1 MCVKYSSH
9 LVFNQNHRISFP
21 YTTHF
26 VFAIISFWNFLRK
39 NKLYAAVNLVGLTV
53 SMAFVL
59 LLAVYIQ
66 RQLTT
71 DSFQQNADRIYVV
84 ANEDNVTMGY
94 WLDKHL
100 KNNFPEI
107 EKGCCVA
114 NIASAAAFNIDG
126 ERVYGSTMAADST
139 FFEMFSYDL
148 VEGNKADWRV
158 SQDRCMVSREFANA
172 HFGDKDPLGQT
183 ISLNYEG
190 SFQLTVCGVY
200 EDFGNSILKA
210 PDVLIR
216 GDLMPK
222 INSSH
227 DEFMSNAG
235 GGICFVMAYPG
246 ADLQGRHD
254 DILDWC
260 EENFWVYKS
269 QYDKVRIIPL
279 RDMYFLNEGIRYGS
293 DTIQFGNRSFVNL
306 LLAMCILLLAFAVLN
321 YINMTTALTG
331 FRAKEMAT
339 RRLVGADKRSIFF
352 KVISESTLICGI
364 SMLLAILLAEALA
377 PTASR
382 ILEYQ
387 VSVFKAVT
395 PVNIL
400 LVLGFIL
407 VLGILAGIVP
417 ALLIQKAQPIEIVRG
432 TLRLKTKTVY
442 SKVIIVVQ
450 NVVAVV
456 MLVSALTIGLQIR
469 HMVSADLGYNTKDIL
484 VVDNAFGQTGQIR
497 PLLDKWREEPCVE
510 EVGQGDGI
518 PLGGTNNWTMEMPD
532 GHWVSFQQIQGD
544 DKYFDILGLKV
555 KQDNHQPNKWW
566 LNEYAFKQIGIEET
580 ATEFQT
586 AQNGTRSIGGIYY
599 DFKIRPLE
607 QDQSAAMIYNRGENP
622 DDDYPWV
629 LLVKTTGDQA
639 AAKKQVEAACKEVF
653 PDRLFEAQYIEE
665 MIEDGFADES
675 RVLNI
680 VLIFTLLSILVSA
693 LGLFAMSSYYMQ
705 QEIRSVSVKKVF
717 GADYSGVLKEL
728 VLSFMKMV
736 GIAFVIGVPIA
747 WFIMSRWLSGY
758 GHRINLYWWIFVVAG
773 LIVALIAIASVLYQ
787 SIKTARTNPA
797 EALKKE

>member
-1 MCVKYSSH
+1 MK
-9 LVFNQNHRISFP
+9 
-21 YTTHF
+21 
-26 VFAIISFWNFLRK
+26 SFWNFLKK
-39 NKLYAAVNLVGLTV
+39 NKLYGAINLVGLTV

-59 LLAVYIQ
+59 LLAVYVQ
-66 RQLTT
+66 RQLST
-71 DSFQQNADRIYVV
+71 DTFQENADRIYVI

-114 NIASAAAFNIDG
+114 NMSSSAAFSING

-139 FFEMFSYDL
+139 FFEIFSYDL
-148 VEGNKADWRV
+148 VKGNKADWRV
-158 SQDRCMVSREFANA
+158 SWDRCMVSEEFANA
-172 HFGDKDPLGQT
+172 NFGEKDPIGQ
-183 ISLNYEG
+183 IIQFNYEG
-190 SFQLTVCGVY
+190 TFPLTVCGIY
-200 EDFGNSILKA
+200 KEFGNSILKA
-210 PDVLIR
+210 PDVLVR
-216 GDLMPK
+216 GEMMPK
-222 INSSH
+222 TNSSH
-227 DEFMSNAG
+227 DEYMSNAG

-246 ADLQGRHD
+246 ADLLARQD
-254 DILDWC
+254 DILSWC
-260 EENFWVYKS
+260 EEHFWVYKS

-306 LLAMCILLLAFAVLN
+306 LLAMCLLLLAFAVLN

-339 RRLVGADKRSIFF
+339 RRLVGAEKRSIFL
-352 KVISESTLICGI
+352 KVISESTIICAI

-639 AAKKQVEAACKEVF
+639 AAKKRVEAVAGEVF
-653 PDRLFEAQYIEE
+653 PGRLFEGQYIEE
-665 MIEDGFADES
+665 MIADGFKDES
-675 RVLNI
+675 RVLKI
-680 VLIFTLLSILVSA
+680 VLIFTLLSVLVSA

-747 WFIMSRWLSGY
+747 WLIMNHWLSGY
-758 GHRINLYWWIFVVAG
+758 GHRIGLHWWIFVLAG
-773 LIVALIAIASVLYQ
+773 LVVALIAAASVLYQ

>member
-1 MCVKYSSH
+1 MK
-9 LVFNQNHRISFP
+9 
-21 YTTHF
+21 
-26 VFAIISFWNFLRK
+26 SFWNFLKK
-39 NKLYAAVNLVGLTV
+39 NKLYGAINLVGLTV

-59 LLAVYIQ
+59 LLAVYVQ
-66 RQLTT
+66 RQLST
-71 DSFQQNADRIYVV
+71 DTFQENADRIYVI

-148 VEGNKADWRV
+148 LEGNKADWRV

-216 GDLMPK
+216 GDIMPK

-339 RRLVGADKRSIFF
+339 RRLVGSDKRSIFL

-364 SMLLAILLAEALA
+364 SMLLAILLAEALS
-377 PTASR
+377 PLASQ
-382 ILEYQ
+382 ILKYQ
-387 VSVFKAVT
+387 VSIFKAVM
-395 PVNIL
+395 PVNVL
-400 LVLGFIL
+400 LVLGFIAL
-407 VLGILAGIVP
+407 LGVLSGIVP
-417 ALLIQKAQPIEIVRG
+417 ALLIQQAQPIEIVRG

-442 SKVIIVVQ
+442 SKVIIIVQ

-456 MLVSALTIGLQIR
+456 MLVSALTMGLQIR
-469 HMVSADLGYNTKDIL
+469 HMISADLGYNTKDIL

-497 PLLDKWREEPCVE
+497 PLLDRLRAEPCVE

-518 PLGGTNNWTMEMPD
+518 PLGGTNNLTMEMPD

-555 KQDNHQPNKWW
+555 KQDNHQRAWW

-580 ATEFQT
+580 ATEFQS
-586 AQNGTRSIGGIYY
+586 AKNGTRQIGGIYY

-607 QDQSAAMIYNRGENP
+607 EDQSAAMIYNRGENP
-622 DDDYPWV
+622 DDDYPWI
-629 LLVKTTGDQA
+629 LLVKTTGDHA

-680 VLIFTLLSILVSA
+680 VLIFTLLFILVSA

-747 WFIMSRWLSGY
+747 WFIMNRWLSGY
-758 GHRINLYWWIFVVAG
+758 GHRIDLYWWIFALAG
-773 LIVALIAIASVLYQ
+773 LTLAFIAAISVLYQ

>member
-1 MCVKYSSH
+1 MK
-9 LVFNQNHRISFP
+9 
-21 YTTHF
+21 
-26 VFAIISFWNFLRK
+26 SFWNFLRK

-66 RQLTT
+66 RQMTT

-100 KNNFPEI
+100 KNNFPKI

-216 GDLMPK
+216 GDLMPL
-222 INSSH
+222 INTSH
-227 DEFMSNAG
+227 DEYMSNAG

-246 ADLQGRHD
+246 ADLQARHS

-352 KVISESTLICGI
+352 KMISESTLICGI

-469 HMVSADLGYNTKDIL
+469 HMISADLGYNTKDIL

-639 AAKKQVEAACKEVF
+639 TAKKRVEAIAAEVF
-653 PDRLFEAQYIEE
+653 PGRLFEAQYIEE

-747 WFIMSRWLSGY
+747 WFIMNRWLSGY

>member
-1 MCVKYSSH
+1 MK
-9 LVFNQNHRISFP
+9 
-21 YTTHF
+21 
-26 VFAIISFWNFLRK
+26 SFWNFLKK
-39 NKLYAAVNLVGLTV
+39 NKLYGAINLVGLTV

-66 RQLTT
+66 RQLST
-71 DSFQQNADRIYVV
+71 DSFQKNADRIYVI

-114 NIASAAAFNIDG
+114 NVASADAFTIGG
-126 ERVYGSTMAADST
+126 ELVYGSTMAADST

-158 SQDRCMVSREFANA
+158 SWDRCMVSREFANV
-172 HFGDKDPLGQT
+172 HFGDKDPIGQVVT
-183 ISLNYEG
+183 YNNGNY
-190 SFQLTVCGVY
+190 QLTVCGIY

-210 PDVLIR
+210 PDVLLR
-216 GDLMPK
+216 GEIMTK
-222 INSSH
+222 INSANN
-227 DEFMSNAG
+227 EGMSNAG
-235 GGICFVMAYPG
+235 SGICFVMAYPD
-246 ADLQGRHD
+246 ADLQARQG

-260 EENFWVYKS
+260 EKNFWVYKS
-269 QYDKVRIIPL
+269 QYDKVRLIPL

-306 LLAMCILLLAFAVLN
+306 LLAMCLLLLAFAVLN

-339 RRLVGADKRSIFF
+339 RRLVGADKRSIFL

-377 PTASR
+377 PAASR

-387 VSVFKAVT
+387 VSIFKAIT
-395 PVNIL
+395 PVNVL
-400 LVLGFIL
+400 LVLGFI
-407 VLGILAGIVP
+407 VILGILSGLVP

-442 SKVIIVVQ
+442 SKVIIIVQ
-450 NVVAVV
+450 NVVAII
-456 MLVSALTIGLQIR
+456 MLVSALTMGLQIR
-469 HMVSADLGYNTKDIL
+469 HMISADLGYNTKDIL

-497 PLLDKWREEPCVE
+497 PLLDRLRAEPCVE

-555 KQDNHQPNKWW
+555 KQDNHQRAWW

-580 ATEFQT
+580 ATEFQS
-586 AQNGTRSIGGIYY
+586 AKNGTRQIGGIYY

-607 QDQSAAMIYNRGENP
+607 ADQSAALIYNRGENP

-639 AAKKQVEAACKEVF
+639 AGKKQVEAACKEVF

-747 WFIMSRWLSGY
+747 WFIMNRWLSGY
-758 GHRINLYWWIFVVAG
+758 GHRINLHWWIFALAG
-773 LIVALIAIASVLYQ
+773 LAVAIIAAISVLYQ
-787 SIKTARTNPA
+787 SVKTAQTNPA

>member
-1 MCVKYSSH
+1 MK
-9 LVFNQNHRISFP
+9 
-21 YTTHF
+21 
-26 VFAIISFWNFLRK
+26 SFWNFIKK
-39 NKLYAAVNLVGLTV
+39 NKLYGAINLVGLTV

-59 LLAVYIQ
+59 LLAVYVQ
-66 RQLTT
+66 RQLST
-71 DSFQQNADRIYVV
+71 DTFQENADRIYVI

-114 NIASAAAFNIDG
+114 NIASAAAFNING

-172 HFGDKDPLGQT
+172 HFGDKDPLGQI
-183 ISLNYEG
+183 ISFNYEG

-484 VVDNAFGQTGQIR
+484 VVDNAFGQAGQIR

-639 AAKKQVEAACKEVF
+639 AAKKRVKAVAGEVF
-653 PDRLFEAQYIEE
+653 PGRLFEGQYIEE
-665 MIEDGFADES
+665 MIADGFKDES
-675 RVLNI
+675 RVLKI
-680 VLIFTLLSILVSA
+680 VLIFTLLSVLVSA

>member
-1 MCVKYSSH
+1 MK
-9 LVFNQNHRISFP
+9 
-21 YTTHF
+21 
-26 VFAIISFWNFLRK
+26 SFWNFLKK
-39 NKLYAAVNLVGLTV
+39 NKLYGAINLVGLTV

-59 LLAVYIQ
+59 LLAVYVQ
-66 RQLTT
+66 RQLST
-71 DSFQQNADRIYVV
+71 DSFQKNADRIYVI
-84 ANEDNVTMGY
+84 ANDESVVMGY

-114 NIASAAAFNIDG
+114 NMASASAFTIGG
-126 ERVYGSTMAADST
+126 EIVYGSVMAADST
-139 FFEMFSYDL
+139 FFDIFSYDL
-148 VEGNKADWRV
+148 VEGDKASWRV
-158 SQDRCMVSREFANA
+158 SADRCMVSRKFANA
-172 HFGDKDPLGQT
+172 HFGDKDPIGQVMT
-183 ISLNYEG
+183 CNNAENYPI
-190 SFQLTVCGVY
+190 TVCGVY

-216 GDLMPK
+216 GEIMPRV
-222 INSSH
+222 NSSH
-227 DEFMSNAG
+227 DEHMSNAG
-235 GGICFVMAYPG
+235 GGICFLMTYPG
-246 ADLQGRHD
+246 ADLQARQG

-269 QYDKVRIIPL
+269 KYDQVRIIPL
-279 RDMYFLNEGIRYGS
+279 NQMYFLENGNQDWTE
-293 DTIQFGNRSFVNL
+293 TIQFGNRSFVNL
-306 LLAMCILLLAFAVLN
+306 LLAMCILLVAFAVLN
-321 YINMTTALTG
+321 YINMTMALTG

-339 RRLVGADKRSIFF
+339 RRLVGADKLSIFL
-352 KVISESTLICGI
+352 KVIAESTLICGI
-364 SMLLAILLAEALA
+364 SMLLAILLAEALSPA
-377 PTASR
+377 VSR
-382 ILEYQ
+382 MLEYQ
-387 VSVFKAVT
+387 VSIFKAIT
-395 PVNIL
+395 PVNVL
-400 LVLGFIL
+400 LVLGFIVIL
-407 VLGILAGIVP
+407 GVLSGIVP
-417 ALLIQKAQPIEIVRG
+417 ALLIQQAQPIEIVRG

-442 SKVIIVVQ
+442 SKVIIIIQ
-450 NVVAVV
+450 NVVVVV
-456 MLVSALTIGLQIR
+456 MLVSALTMGLQIR
-469 HMVSADLGYNTKDIL
+469 HMISADLGYNTKDIL

-497 PLLDKWREEPCVE
+497 PLLDRLRTEPCVE

-518 PLGGTNNWTMEMPD
+518 PLGGTNNWMMEMPD

-544 DKYFDILGLKV
+544 DKYFDILGLKI
-555 KQDNHQPNKWW
+555 KQDNHQRAYW

-586 AQNGTRSIGGIYY
+586 AQAGTRQIGGIYY

-607 QDQSAAMIYNRGENP
+607 QDQSAAMIYNHGEYP
-622 DDDYPWV
+622 DDNYPWV
-629 LLVKTTGDQA
+629 LIVKTTGDQA

-665 MIEDGFADES
+665 MIEDGFGDES
-675 RVLNI
+675 RVLKI
-680 VLIFTLLSILVSA
+680 VIIFTLLSILVSA

-747 WFIMSRWLSGY
+747 WFIMNRWLSGY
-758 GHRINLYWWIFVVAG
+758 GHRINLHWWIFLAAG
-773 LIVALIAIASVLYQ
+773 LAVAVIAAISVLYQ
-787 SIKTARTNPA
+787 SVKTARTNPA

>member
-1 MCVKYSSH
+1 MK
-9 LVFNQNHRISFP
+9 
-21 YTTHF
+21 
-26 VFAIISFWNFLRK
+26 SFWNFLRK

-148 VEGNKADWRV
+148 LEGNKADWRV

-172 HFGDKDPLGQT
+172 HFGDKDPLGQI
-183 ISLNYEG
+183 ISFNYEG

-497 PLLDKWREEPCVE
+497 PLLDRLRAEPCVE

-518 PLGGTNNWTMEMPD
+518 PLGGTNNWTMEMLD

-580 ATEFQT
+580 AMEFQS
-586 AQNGTRSIGGIYY
+586 AKNGTRAIGGIYY

-622 DDDYPWV
+622 NDDYPWV

-747 WFIMSRWLSGY
+747 WLIMNRWLSGY
-758 GHRINLYWWIFVVAG
+758 GHRIDLHWWIFVLAG
-773 LIVALIAIASVLYQ
+773 LAVAVIAAISVLYQ

>member
-1 MCVKYSSH
+1 MK
-9 LVFNQNHRISFP
+9 
-21 YTTHF
+21 
-26 VFAIISFWNFLRK
+26 SFWNFLKK
-39 NKLYAAVNLVGLTV
+39 NKLYGAINLVGLTV

-59 LLAVYIQ
+59 LLAAYVQ
-66 RQLTT
+66 RQLST
-71 DSFQQNADRIYVV
+71 DSFQKNADRIYVI

>member
-1 MCVKYSSH
+1 MK
-9 LVFNQNHRISFP
+9 
-21 YTTHF
+21 
-26 VFAIISFWNFLRK
+26 SFWNFLRK
-39 NKLYAAVNLVGLTV
+39 NKLYGTINLVGLTV

-66 RQLTT
+66 RQLST
-71 DSFQQNADRIYVV
+71 DSFQENADRIYVV
-84 ANEDNVTMGY
+84 ANDNSVQMGY

-114 NIASAAAFNIDG
+114 NVASADAFTIGG
-126 ERVYGSTMAADST
+126 ELVYGSTMAADST
-139 FFEMFSYDL
+139 FFEMFSYAL

-158 SQDRCMVSREFANA
+158 SWDRCMVSREFANV
-172 HFGDKDPLGQT
+172 HFGDKDPIGQVVT
-183 ISLNYEG
+183 YNNGNY
-190 SFQLTVCGVY
+190 QLTVCGIY

-210 PDVLIR
+210 PDVLLR
-216 GDLMPK
+216 GEIMTK
-222 INSSH
+222 INSANN
-227 DEFMSNAG
+227 EEMSNAG
-235 GGICFVMAYPG
+235 SGICFVMAYPG
-246 ADLQGRHD
+246 ADLQARHS

-279 RDMYFLNEGIRYGS
+279 RNMYFLEEGTRDGTG
-293 DTIQFGNRSFVNL
+293 TIQFGNRSFVNL

-339 RRLVGADKRSIFF
+339 RRLVGADKRSIFL
-352 KVISESTLICGI
+352 KVIAESTLICGI
-364 SMLLAILLAEALA
+364 SMLLAILLAEALSPA
-377 PTASR
+377 VSR
-382 ILEYQ
+382 MLEYQ
-387 VSVFKAVT
+387 VSIFKAIT
-395 PVNIL
+395 PVNVL
-400 LVLGFIL
+400 LVLGFI
-407 VLGILAGIVP
+407 VILGILSGIVP

-442 SKVIIVVQ
+442 SKVIIIVQ
-450 NVVAVV
+450 NVVAII
-456 MLVSALTIGLQIR
+456 MLVSALTMGLQIR
-469 HMVSADLGYNTKDIL
+469 HMISADLGYNTKDIL

-497 PLLDKWREEPCVE
+497 PLLDRLRAEPCVE

-518 PLGGTNNWTMEMPD
+518 PLGGTNNWTMELAD
-532 GHWVSFQQIQGD
+532 GRWVSFQQIQGD

-555 KQDNHQPNKWW
+555 KQDNHLGGVLNNHPGGWW
-566 LNEYAFKQIGIEET
+566 LNEYAFKQIGIDET
-580 ATEFQT
+580 ATEFLS
-586 AQNGTRSIGGIYY
+586 AQNGMRYIGGIYY

-607 QDQSAAMIYNRGENP
+607 ADQSAALIYNRGENP

-639 AAKKQVEAACKEVF
+639 AAKKRVEAVAGEVF
-653 PDRLFEAQYIEE
+653 PDRLFDGQYIEE

-747 WFIMSRWLSGY
+747 WLIMNHWLSGY
-758 GHRINLYWWIFVVAG
+758 GHRIGLYWWIFALAG
-773 LIVALIAIASVLYQ
+773 LVVALIAAASVLYQ

>member
-1 MCVKYSSH
+1 MK
-9 LVFNQNHRISFP
+9 
-21 YTTHF
+21 
-26 VFAIISFWNFLRK
+26 SFWNFLKK
-39 NKLYAAVNLVGLTV
+39 NKLYGAINLVGLTV

-59 LLAVYIQ
+59 LLAAYVQ
-66 RQLTT
+66 RQLST
-71 DSFQQNADRIYVV
+71 DSFQKNADRIYVI

-622 DDDYPWV
+622 DDDYPWI

-747 WFIMSRWLSGY
+747 WLIMNHWLSGY
-758 GHRINLYWWIFVVAG
+758 GHRIDLYWWIFLAAG
-773 LIVALIAIASVLYQ
+773 AVVALIAIASVLYQ

>member
-1 MCVKYSSH
+1 MK
-9 LVFNQNHRISFP
+9 
-21 YTTHF
+21 
-26 VFAIISFWNFLRK
+26 SFWNFIKK
-39 NKLYAAVNLVGLTV
+39 NKLYGAINLVGLTV

-59 LLAVYIQ
+59 LLAVYVQ
-66 RQLTT
+66 RQLST
-71 DSFQQNADRIYVV
+71 DTFQENADRIYVI

-148 VEGNKADWRV
+148 LEGNKADWRV

-172 HFGDKDPLGQT
+172 HFGDKDPLGQI
-183 ISLNYEG
+183 ISFNYEG

-216 GDLMPK
+216 GDLMPL

-246 ADLQGRHD
+246 ADLQARHS

-639 AAKKQVEAACKEVF
+639 TAKKRVEAIAAEVF
-653 PDRLFEAQYIEE
+653 PGRLFEAQYIEE

>member
-1 MCVKYSSH
+1 MK
-9 LVFNQNHRISFP
+9 
-21 YTTHF
+21 
-26 VFAIISFWNFLRK
+26 SFWNFLKK
-39 NKLYAAVNLVGLTV
+39 NKLYGTINLVGLTV

-66 RQLTT
+66 RQLST

-84 ANEDNVTMGY
+84 ANDDRVTMGY

-114 NIASAAAFNIDG
+114 NIASASAFTIGG
-126 ERVYGSTMAADST
+126 ELVYGSTMAADST

-148 VEGNKADWRV
+148 VQGNKADWRV
-158 SQDRCMVSREFANA
+158 SWDRCMVSREFANA
-172 HFGDKDPLGQT
+172 HFGDKDPIGQVIT
-183 ISLNYEG
+183 LNDNADYP
-190 SFQLTVCGVY
+190 LTVCGVY

-210 PDVLIR
+210 PDVLMR
-216 GDLMPK
+216 GEIMPK
-222 INSSH
+222 INSAHNES
-227 DEFMSNAG
+227 MSNAG

-246 ADLQGRHD
+246 ADLQARQS

-279 RDMYFLNEGIRYGS
+279 RDMYFLEEGSRDGTE
-293 DTIQFGNRSFVNL
+293 TIQFGNRSFVNL

-339 RRLVGADKRSIFF
+339 RRLVGADKHSIFL
-352 KVISESTLICGI
+352 KVIAESTLICGI
-364 SMLLAILLAEALA
+364 SMLLAILLAEALSPA
-377 PTASR
+377 VSR
-382 ILEYQ
+382 MLEYQ
-387 VSVFKAVT
+387 VSIFKAIT
-395 PVNIL
+395 PVNVL
-400 LVLGFIL
+400 LVLGFI
-407 VLGILAGIVP
+407 VILGILSGIVP

-442 SKVIIVVQ
+442 SKVIIIVQ

-456 MLVSALTIGLQIR
+456 MLVSALTMGLQIR
-469 HMVSADLGYNTKDIL
+469 HMISADLGYNTKDIL

-497 PLLDKWREEPCVE
+497 PLLDRLRAEPCVE

-555 KQDNHQPNKWW
+555 KQDNHQRAWW

-580 ATEFQT
+580 ATEFQS
-586 AQNGTRSIGGIYY
+586 AKNGTRQIGGIYY

-607 QDQSAAMIYNRGENP
+607 ADQSAALIYNRGENP

-665 MIEDGFADES
+665 MIEDGFSDES

-747 WFIMSRWLSGY
+747 WLIMNRWLSGY
-758 GHRINLYWWIFVVAG
+758 GHRIDLHWWIFVLAG
-773 LIVALIAIASVLYQ
+773 LAVAFIAAISVLYQ
-787 SIKTARTNPA
+787 SVKTARTNPA

>member
-1 MCVKYSSH
+1 MK
-9 LVFNQNHRISFP
+9 
-21 YTTHF
+21 
-26 VFAIISFWNFLRK
+26 SFWNFLRK
-39 NKLYAAVNLVGLTV
+39 NKLYGAINLVGLTV

-66 RQLTT
+66 RQLST
-71 DSFQQNADRIYVV
+71 DSFQENADRIYVI

-114 NIASAAAFNIDG
+114 NMSSSAAFSIDG

-139 FFEMFSYDL
+139 FFEIFSYDL
-148 VEGNKADWRV
+148 VKGNKADWRV
-158 SQDRCMVSREFANA
+158 SWDRCMVSEEFANA
-172 HFGDKDPLGQT
+172 NFGEKDPIGQ
-183 ISLNYEG
+183 IIQFNYEG
-190 SFQLTVCGVY
+190 SFPLTVCGIY
-200 EDFGNSILKA
+200 KEFGNSILKA
-210 PDVLIR
+210 PDVLVR
-216 GDLMPK
+216 GEMMPK
-222 INSSH
+222 TNSSH
-227 DEFMSNAG
+227 DEYMSNAG

-246 ADLQGRHD
+246 ADLLARQG

-306 LLAMCILLLAFAVLN
+306 LLAMCLLLLAFAVLN

-339 RRLVGADKRSIFF
+339 RRLVGAEKRSIFL
-352 KVISESTLICGI
+352 KVISESTIICAI

-442 SKVIIVVQ
+442 SKVIIIVQ

-456 MLVSALTIGLQIR
+456 MLVSALTMALQIR
-469 HMVSADLGYNTKDIL
+469 HMISADLGYNTKDIL

-639 AAKKQVEAACKEVF
+639 AAKKRVEAVAGEVL
-653 PDRLFEAQYIEE
+653 PGRLFEAQYIEE

-675 RVLNI
+675 RVLKI
-680 VLIFTLLSILVSA
+680 VLIFTLLSMLVSA

-717 GADYSGVLKEL
+717 GADYAGVLKQL

-736 GIAFVIGVPIA
+736 GIAFVIAVPLA
-747 WFIMSRWLSGY
+747 WFIMNRWLSGY
-758 GHRINLYWWIFVVAG
+758 GHRIDLHWWIFLAAG
-773 LIVALIAIASVLYQ
+773 AVVALIAIVSVLYQ

>member
-1 MCVKYSSH
+1 MK
-9 LVFNQNHRISFP
+9 
-21 YTTHF
+21 
-26 VFAIISFWNFLRK
+26 SFWNFLKK
-39 NKLYAAVNLVGLTV
+39 NKLYGAINLVGLTV

-66 RQLTT
+66 RQLST
-71 DSFQQNADRIYVV
+71 DSFQENADRVFVIG
-84 ANEDNVTMGY
+84 NDDRVTMGY

-114 NIASAAAFNIDG
+114 NVASADAFTIGG
-126 ERVYGSTMAADST
+126 ELVYGSTMAADST
-139 FFEMFSYDL
+139 FFEMFSYDM

-158 SQDRCMVSREFANA
+158 SWDRCMVSREFANV
-172 HFGDKDPLGQT
+172 HFGDKDPIGQVVT
-183 ISLNYEG
+183 YNNGNY
-190 SFQLTVCGVY
+190 QLTVCGIY

-210 PDVLIR
+210 PDVLLR
-216 GDLMPK
+216 GEIMTK
-222 INSSH
+222 INSANN
-227 DEFMSNAG
+227 EEMSNAG
-235 GGICFVMAYPG
+235 SGICFVMAYPG
-246 ADLQGRHD
+246 ADLQARQS

-279 RDMYFLNEGIRYGS
+279 RDMYFLEEGTRDGTE
-293 DTIQFGNRSFVNL
+293 TIQFGNRSFVNL

-339 RRLVGADKRSIFF
+339 RRLVGADKRSIFL
-352 KVISESTLICGI
+352 KVIAESTLICGI
-364 SMLLAILLAEALA
+364 SMLLAILLAEALSPA
-377 PTASR
+377 VSR
-382 ILEYQ
+382 MLEYQ
-387 VSVFKAVT
+387 VSIFNAIT
-395 PVNIL
+395 PVNVL
-400 LVLGFIL
+400 LVLGFIV
-407 VLGILAGIVP
+407 VLGVLSGIVP
-417 ALLIQKAQPIEIVRG
+417 ALLIQQAQPIEIVRG

-442 SKVIIVVQ
+442 SKVIILVQ
-450 NVVAVV
+450 NVVAII
-456 MLVSALTIGLQIR
+456 MLVSTLTMGLQIR
-469 HMVSADLGYNTKDIL
+469 HLVSADLGYNTKDIL
-484 VVDNAFGQTGQIR
+484 VVDNAFGNTGQIR

-555 KQDNHQPNKWW
+555 KQDNHQRAWW
-566 LNEYAFKQIGIEET
+566 LNEYAFKEIGIEET
-580 ATEFQT
+580 ATEYLT
-586 AQNGTRSIGGIYY
+586 AKNGTRQIGGIYY
-599 DFKIRPLE
+599 DFKIRPIE
-607 QDQSAAMIYNRGENP
+607 ADQSAAMIYNRGENP
-622 DDDYPWV
+622 DDDYPWM
-629 LLVKTTGDQA
+629 LIVKTTGDQA
-639 AAKKQVEAACKEVF
+639 AARKQVEAACKEVF

-665 MIEDGFADES
+665 MIEDGFSDES

-758 GHRINLYWWIFVVAG
+758 GHRIDLHWWIFVLAG
-773 LIVALIAIASVLYQ
+773 LAVAFIAAISVLYQ

>member
-1 MCVKYSSH
+1 MK
-9 LVFNQNHRISFP
+9 
-21 YTTHF
+21 
-26 VFAIISFWNFLRK
+26 SFWNFLRK

-59 LLAVYIQ
+59 LLAVYVQ
-66 RQLTT
+66 RQLST
-71 DSFQQNADRIYVV
+71 DTFQENADRIYVI

-172 HFGDKDPLGQT
+172 HFGDKDPLGQI
-183 ISLNYEG
+183 ISFNYEG

-246 ADLQGRHD
+246 ADLQARHS

-497 PLLDKWREEPCVE
+497 PLLDRLRAEPCVE

-518 PLGGTNNWTMEMPD
+518 PLGGTNNWTMEMLD

-580 ATEFQT
+580 AMEFQS
-586 AQNGTRSIGGIYY
+586 AKNGTRAIGGIYY

-622 DDDYPWV
+622 NDDYPWV

-747 WFIMSRWLSGY
+747 WFIMNRWLSGY
-758 GHRINLYWWIFVVAG
+758 GHRIDLHWWIFAIAG
-773 LIVALIAIASVLYQ
+773 LTVAVIAAISVLYQ

>member
-1 MCVKYSSH
+1 MK
-9 LVFNQNHRISFP
+9 
-21 YTTHF
+21 
-26 VFAIISFWNFLRK
+26 SFWNFIKK
-39 NKLYAAVNLVGLTV
+39 NKLYGAINLVGLTV

-59 LLAVYIQ
+59 LLAVYVQ

-71 DSFQQNADRIYVV
+71 DSFQQNADRIYVI

-148 VEGNKADWRV
+148 LEGNKADWRV

-172 HFGDKDPLGQT
+172 HFGDKDPLGQI
-183 ISLNYEG
+183 ISFNYEG

-216 GDLMPK
+216 GDLMPL
-222 INSSH
+222 INTSH
-227 DEFMSNAG
+227 DEYMSNAG

-246 ADLQGRHD
+246 ADLQARHS

-456 MLVSALTIGLQIR
+456 MLVSALTSGLQIR

-497 PLLDKWREEPCVE
+497 PLLDRLRAEPCVE

-607 QDQSAAMIYNRGENP
+607 EDQSAAMIYNRGENP
-622 DDDYPWV
+622 DDDYPWI

-705 QEIRSVSVKKVF
+705 QEIRSVSVNKVF
-717 GADYSGVLKEL
+717 WADYSGVLKEL

>member
-1 MCVKYSSH
+1 MK
-9 LVFNQNHRISFP
+9 
-21 YTTHF
+21 
-26 VFAIISFWNFLRK
+26 SFWNFIKK
-39 NKLYAAVNLVGLTV
+39 NKLYGAINLVGLTV

-59 LLAVYIQ
+59 LLAVYVQ
-66 RQLTT
+66 RQLST
-71 DSFQQNADRIYVV
+71 DTFQENADRIYVI

-114 NIASAAAFNIDG
+114 NIASAAAFNING

-172 HFGDKDPLGQT
+172 HFGDKDPLGQI
-183 ISLNYEG
+183 ISFNYEG

-216 GDLMPK
+216 GDIMPK

-227 DEFMSNAG
+227 DEYMSNAG

-246 ADLQGRHD
+246 ADLQARHS

-484 VVDNAFGQTGQIR
+484 VVDNAFGQAGQIR

-510 EVGQGDGI
+510 EVGQGNGI

-622 DDDYPWV
+622 DDDYPWI

-747 WFIMSRWLSGY
+747 WFIMNRWLSGY

>member
-1 MCVKYSSH
+1 MK
-9 LVFNQNHRISFP
+9 
-21 YTTHF
+21 
-26 VFAIISFWNFLRK
+26 SFWNFLRK

-84 ANEDNVTMGY
+84 ANEDNMTMGY

-172 HFGDKDPLGQT
+172 HFGDKDPLGQI
-183 ISLNYEG
+183 ISFNYEG

-246 ADLQGRHD
+246 ADLQARHS

-484 VVDNAFGQTGQIR
+484 VVDNAFGQTGKIR

-518 PLGGTNNWTMEMPD
+518 PLGGTNNWTMEMLD

-622 DDDYPWV
+622 NDDYPWV

-747 WFIMSRWLSGY
+747 WFIMNRWLSGY
-758 GHRINLYWWIFVVAG
+758 GHRIDLHWWIFAIAG
-773 LIVALIAIASVLYQ
+773 LTVAVIAAISVLYQ

>member
-1 MCVKYSSH
+1 MK
-9 LVFNQNHRISFP
+9 
-21 YTTHF
+21 
-26 VFAIISFWNFLRK
+26 SFWNFIKK
-39 NKLYAAVNLVGLTV
+39 NKLYGAINLVGLTV

-59 LLAVYIQ
+59 LLAVYVQ
-66 RQLTT
+66 RQLST
-71 DSFQQNADRIYVV
+71 DTFQENADRIYVI

-114 NIASAAAFNIDG
+114 NIASAAAFNING

-172 HFGDKDPLGQT
+172 HFGDKDPLGQI
-183 ISLNYEG
+183 ISFNYEG
-190 SFQLTVCGVY
+190 AFQLTVCGVY

-216 GDLMPK
+216 GDIMPK

-639 AAKKQVEAACKEVF
+639 AAKKRVEAIAGEVF
-653 PDRLFEAQYIEE
+653 PGRLFEAQYIEE

-747 WFIMSRWLSGY
+747 WFIMNRWLSGY
-758 GHRINLYWWIFVVAG
+758 GHRIDLHWWIFVVAG

>member
-1 MCVKYSSH
+1 MK
-9 LVFNQNHRISFP
+9 
-21 YTTHF
+21 
-26 VFAIISFWNFLRK
+26 SFWNFLRK

-114 NIASAAAFNIDG
+114 NIASAAAFNING

-172 HFGDKDPLGQT
+172 HFGDKDPLGQI
-183 ISLNYEG
+183 ISFNYEG

-216 GDLMPK
+216 GDLMPL
-222 INSSH
+222 INTSH
-227 DEFMSNAG
+227 DEYMSNAG

-246 ADLQGRHD
+246 ADLQARHS

-555 KQDNHQPNKWW
+555 KQDNHQRAWW

-580 ATEFQT
+580 ATEFQS
-586 AQNGTRSIGGIYY
+586 AKNGTRQIGGIYY

-607 QDQSAAMIYNRGENP
+607 EDQSAAMIYNRGENP
-622 DDDYPWV
+622 DDDYPWI

>member
-1 MCVKYSSH
+1 MK
-9 LVFNQNHRISFP
+9 
-21 YTTHF
+21 
-26 VFAIISFWNFLRK
+26 SFWNFLKK
-39 NKLYAAVNLVGLTV
+39 NKLYGAINLVGLTV

-66 RQLTT
+66 RQLST
-71 DSFQQNADRIYVV
+71 DSFQENADRVFVIG
-84 ANEDNVTMGY
+84 NDDRVTMGY

-114 NIASAAAFNIDG
+114 NVASADAFTIGG
-126 ERVYGSTMAADST
+126 ELVYGSTMAADST

-158 SQDRCMVSREFANA
+158 SWDRCMVSREFANV
-172 HFGDKDPLGQT
+172 HFGDKDPIGQVVT
-183 ISLNYEG
+183 YNNGNY
-190 SFQLTVCGVY
+190 QLTVCGIY

-210 PDVLIR
+210 PDVLLR
-216 GDLMPK
+216 GEIMTK
-222 INSSH
+222 INSANN
-227 DEFMSNAG
+227 EGMSNAG
-235 GGICFVMAYPG
+235 SGICFVMAYPD
-246 ADLQGRHD
+246 ADLQARQG

-260 EENFWVYKS
+260 EKNFWVYKS
-269 QYDKVRIIPL
+269 QYDKVRLIPL

-321 YINMTTALTG
+321 YIHMTTALTG

-352 KVISESTLICGI
+352 KVISASTLICGI
-364 SMLLAILLAEALA
+364 SMLLAILLAEALS
-377 PTASR
+377 PLASQ
-382 ILEYQ
+382 ILKYQ
-387 VSVFKAVT
+387 VSIFKAVT
-395 PVNIL
+395 PVNVL
-400 LVLGFIL
+400 LVLGFIAL
-407 VLGILAGIVP
+407 LGVLSGIVP
-417 ALLIQKAQPIEIVRG
+417 ALLIQQAQPIEIVRG

-442 SKVIIVVQ
+442 SKVIIIVQ

-456 MLVSALTIGLQIR
+456 MLVSALTMGLQIR
-469 HMVSADLGYNTKDIL
+469 HMISADLGYNTKDIL

-497 PLLDKWREEPCVE
+497 PLLDRLRAEPCVE

-555 KQDNHQPNKWW
+555 KQDNHQRAWW

-580 ATEFQT
+580 ATEFQS
-586 AQNGTRSIGGIYY
+586 AKNGTRQIGGIYY

-607 QDQSAAMIYNRGENP
+607 EDQSAAMIYNRGENP
-622 DDDYPWV
+622 DDDYPWI

-747 WFIMSRWLSGY
+747 WFIMNRWLSGY
-758 GHRINLYWWIFVVAG
+758 GHRIDLHWWIFALAG
-773 LIVALIAIASVLYQ
+773 LAVAFIATISVLYQ

>member
-1 MCVKYSSH
+1 MK
-9 LVFNQNHRISFP
+9 
-21 YTTHF
+21 
-26 VFAIISFWNFLRK
+26 SFWNFLKK
-39 NKLYAAVNLVGLTV
+39 NKLYGAVNLVGLTV

-66 RQLTT
+66 RQLST
-71 DSFQQNADRIYVV
+71 DSFQQNADRIYVI

-114 NIASAAAFNIDG
+114 NIASAAAFNING

-148 VEGNKADWRV
+148 VKGNKADWRV
-158 SQDRCMVSREFANA
+158 SWDRCMVSEEFANA
-172 HFGDKDPLGQT
+172 NFGEKDPIGQ
-183 ISLNYEG
+183 IIQFNYEG
-190 SFQLTVCGVY
+190 SFPLTVCGIY
-200 EDFGNSILKA
+200 KDFGNSILKA
-210 PDVLIR
+210 PDVLVR
-216 GDLMPK
+216 GEMMPK
-222 INSSH
+222 TNSSH
-227 DEFMSNAG
+227 DEYMSNAG
-235 GGICFVMAYPG
+235 GGICFVMTYLG
-246 ADLQGRHD
+246 ADLLARQG

-306 LLAMCILLLAFAVLN
+306 LLAMCLLLLAFAVLN

-339 RRLVGADKRSIFF
+339 RRLVGAEKRSIFL
-352 KVISESTLICGI
+352 KVISESTIICAI

-395 PVNIL
+395 LVNIL

-442 SKVIIVVQ
+442 SRVIIIVQ
-450 NVVAVV
+450 NVVTVV
-456 MLVSALTIGLQIR
+456 MLVSALTMALQIR
-469 HMVSADLGYNTKDIL
+469 HMISADLGYNTKDIL

-665 MIEDGFADES
+665 MIEDGFSDES

-747 WFIMSRWLSGY
+747 WFIMNRWLSGY
-758 GHRINLYWWIFVVAG
+758 GHRIGLHWWIFLAAG
-773 LIVALIAIASVLYQ
+773 AVVALIAIVSVLYQ

>member
-1 MCVKYSSH
+1 MK
-9 LVFNQNHRISFP
+9 
-21 YTTHF
+21 
-26 VFAIISFWNFLRK
+26 SFWNFLRK

-148 VEGNKADWRV
+148 LEGNKADWRV

-172 HFGDKDPLGQT
+172 HFGDKDPLGQI
-183 ISLNYEG
+183 ISFNYEG

-216 GDLMPK
+216 GDIMPK

-484 VVDNAFGQTGQIR
+484 VVDNAFGQAGQIR

-532 GHWVSFQQIQGD
+532 RHWVSFQQIQGD

>member
-1 MCVKYSSH
+1 M
-9 LVFNQNHRISFP
+9 
-21 YTTHF
+21 
-26 VFAIISFWNFLRK
+26 
-39 NKLYAAVNLVGLTV
+39 GLTV

-172 HFGDKDPLGQT
+172 HFGDKDPLGQI
-183 ISLNYEG
+183 ISFNYEG

-216 GDLMPK
+216 GDIMPK

-339 RRLVGADKRSIFF
+339 RRLVGSDKRSIFL

-364 SMLLAILLAEALA
+364 SMLLAILLAEALS
-377 PTASR
+377 PLASQ
-382 ILEYQ
+382 ILKYQ
-387 VSVFKAVT
+387 VSIFKAVM
-395 PVNIL
+395 PVNVL
-400 LVLGFIL
+400 LVLGFIAL
-407 VLGILAGIVP
+407 LGVLSGIVP
-417 ALLIQKAQPIEIVRG
+417 ALLIQQAQPIEIVRG

-442 SKVIIVVQ
+442 SKVIIIVQ

-456 MLVSALTIGLQIR
+456 MLVSALTMGLQIR
-469 HMVSADLGYNTKDIL
+469 HMISADLGYNTKDIL

-497 PLLDKWREEPCVE
+497 PLLDRLRAEPCVE

-518 PLGGTNNWTMEMPD
+518 PLGGTNNLTMEMPD

-555 KQDNHQPNKWW
+555 KQDNHQRAWW

-580 ATEFQT
+580 ATEFQS
-586 AQNGTRSIGGIYY
+586 AKNGTRQIGGIYY

-607 QDQSAAMIYNRGENP
+607 EDQSAAMIYNRGENP
-622 DDDYPWV
+622 DDDYPWI

-680 VLIFTLLSILVSA
+680 VLIFTLLFILMSA

-747 WFIMSRWLSGY
+747 WFIMNRWLSGY
-758 GHRINLYWWIFVVAG
+758 GHRIDLYWWIFALAG
-773 LIVALIAIASVLYQ
+773 LTVVFIAAISVLYQ

>member
-1 MCVKYSSH
+1 MK
-9 LVFNQNHRISFP
+9 
-21 YTTHF
+21 
-26 VFAIISFWNFLRK
+26 SFWNFLRK

-148 VEGNKADWRV
+148 LEGNKADWRV

-172 HFGDKDPLGQT
+172 HFGDKDPLGQI
-183 ISLNYEG
+183 ISFNYDG

-216 GDLMPK
+216 GDIMPK
-222 INSSH
+222 INSSN

-235 GGICFVMAYPG
+235 GGVCFVMTYPG
-246 ADLQGRHD
+246 ADLQARQS

-260 EENFWVYKS
+260 EENFWVYKR
-269 QYDKVRIIPL
+269 QYDNVRLIPL
-279 RDMYFLNEGIRYGS
+279 RNMYFLDDGNKDWTE
-293 DTIQFGNRSFVNL
+293 TIQFGNRSFVNL

-339 RRLVGADKRSIFF
+339 RRLVGSDKRSIFL

-364 SMLLAILLAEALA
+364 SMLLAILLAEALS
-377 PTASR
+377 PLASQ
-382 ILEYQ
+382 ILKYQ
-387 VSVFKAVT
+387 VSIFKAVM
-395 PVNIL
+395 PVNVL
-400 LVLGFIL
+400 LVLGFIAL
-407 VLGILAGIVP
+407 LGVLSGIVP
-417 ALLIQKAQPIEIVRG
+417 ALLIQQAQPIEIVRG

-442 SKVIIVVQ
+442 SKVIIIVQ

-456 MLVSALTIGLQIR
+456 MLVSALTMGLQIR
-469 HMVSADLGYNTKDIL
+469 HMISADLGYNTKDIL

-497 PLLDKWREEPCVE
+497 PLLDRLRAEPCVE

-518 PLGGTNNWTMEMPD
+518 PLGGTNNLTMEMPD

-555 KQDNHQPNKWW
+555 KQDNHQRAWW

-580 ATEFQT
+580 ATEFQS
-586 AQNGTRSIGGIYY
+586 AKNGTSQIGGIYY

-607 QDQSAAMIYNRGENP
+607 EDQSAAMIYNRGENP
-622 DDDYPWV
+622 DDDYPWI

-680 VLIFTLLSILVSA
+680 VLIFTLLFILMSA

-747 WFIMSRWLSGY
+747 WFIMNRWLSGY
-758 GHRINLYWWIFVVAG
+758 GHRIDLYWWIFALAG
-773 LIVALIAIASVLYQ
+773 LTVAFIAAISVLYQ